1 MYLPTGGLT
10 HASATAG
17 GLSSQT
23 VLYNRLVIEYENAA
37 GNMPGFNGQAN
48 CSTATLYVPTADY
61 SNQANQLAVEA
72 TFGLIDA
79 TASKEFIW

>member
-1 MYLPTGGLT
+1 MQ

-23 VLYNRLVIEYENAA
+23 VLYNRLTLEYVNKA
-37 GNMPGFNGQAN
+37 GKMPGFNGQGN
-48 CSTATLYVPTADY
+48 THPATLYVPKATYAAD
-61 SNQANQLAVEA
+61 STQKAVEA